1 MNLIYSISKIK
12 TEGEKIGIPVR
23 FSPTENGFI
32 PFKHIFVMR
41 KKDALN
47 KNIFNRLVSK
57 NISDIRDLLRRYG
70 YLLVDNTKLYICNMK
85 VEIKE
90 H

>member
-1 MNLIYSISKIK
+1 MNLIYSISKNK

-47 KNIFNRLVSK
+47 KNIFKILVNK
-57 NISDIRDLLRRYG
+57 NICVLRDKLSTHG
-70 YLLVDNTKLYICNMK
+70 YYIESSTKLYICNMK
-85 VEIKE
+85 VLK
-90 H
+90 

>member
-1 MNLIYSISKIK
+1 MNLIYSISKNK

-47 KNIFNRLVSK
+47 KNIFN
-57 NISDIRDLLRRYG
+57 I
-70 YLLVDNTKLYICNMK
+70 
-85 VEIKE
+85 EE
-90 H
+90 